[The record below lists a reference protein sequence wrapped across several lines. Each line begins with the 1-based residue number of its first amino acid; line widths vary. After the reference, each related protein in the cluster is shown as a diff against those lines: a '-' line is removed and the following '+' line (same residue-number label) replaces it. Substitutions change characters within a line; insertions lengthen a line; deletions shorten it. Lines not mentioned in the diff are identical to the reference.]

1 MNNFV
6 KKIRD
11 GSEASKMR
19 WLILFS
25 AIAAVLVLFV
35 WLKYFDSI
43 IAGQANNQNI
53 SGQQAEQETGN
64 GFAFWQT
71 FKSGLGVIFQSIVD
85 GFHSI
90 FNVISQPKSYMIKP

>member
-1 MNNFV
+1 M
-6 KKIRD
+6 KKFLNKIQT
-11 GSEASKMR
+11 GSEANKMR

-25 AIAAVLVLFV
+25 VIAAALVLFV

-43 IAGQANNQNI
+43 VASQTNNQDVAGQQT
-53 SGQQAEQETGN
+53 GQETSN

-71 FKSGLGVIFQSIVD
+71 FKAGLGVVFQSIAN

-90 FNVISQPKSYMIKP
+90 FSIISQPKSYMINP